1 MNAEILLEG
10 SVVIKYEFLHNAIN
24 FILLIVIMILIIC
37 KMSLFLDHLILVQ
50 YLLFYL
56 VHHLLVD
63 LPVFEGRELP
73 LLIELL

>member
-1 MNAEILLEG
+1 
-10 SVVIKYEFLHNAIN
+10 
-24 FILLIVIMILIIC
+24 MILIIC

-63 LPVFEGRELP
+63 LPVVEGRELP

>member
-1 MNAEILLEG
+1 MEG

-37 KMSLFLDHLILVQ
+37 KMSLFLNHLILVQ

-63 LPVFEGRELP
+63 LPVVEGRELP